1 MNFSGIIEM
10 DEIPAIQELLKD
22 AKSFCC
28 YGFDCYERYWDIT
41 DEEYL
46 AQLET
51 KREEITHE
59 FWNGAGQNGKT
70 CISQARLL

>member
-28 YGFDCYERYWDIT
+28 YQEA
-41 DEEYL
+41 L
-46 AQLET
+46 ANSEWVNWTAGCVLAHCAPSSGVM
-51 KREEITHE
+51 THTE
-59 FWNGAGQNGKT
+59 WSDVYPGM
-70 CISQARLL
+70 IVE